1 MVFRHCRKKRIISC
15 QKLTELNE
23 SKGFLVAGFRHCNNP
38 CRSVA
43 HIAKESIVFLMPR
56 LCLESGLA
64 CLRHDKNRSAC
75 LTNWCRQTEERRI
88 NQILI
93 KRFRQLTRIL
103 SPGPVYL
110 LCNNESEKTKLF
122 VASMSANNSSYDLVI

>member
-1 MVFRHCRKKRIISC
+1 MWFLDIVVKKRRISC
-15 QKLTELNE
+15 QKLTEENE
-23 SKGFLVAGFRHCNNP
+23 SKGLLVAGFRHCNNP

-75 LTNWCRQTEERRI
+75 LTN
-88 NQILI
+88 
-93 KRFRQLTRIL
+93 
-103 SPGPVYL
+103 
-110 LCNNESEKTKLF
+110 
-122 VASMSANNSSYDLVI
+122 